1 MGQTCPHTHT
11 GDPAWHHQPRN
22 SPLTRIS
29 LFAALPT
36 LNRRPQRAPS
46 IRVTLGS
53 RGNCSPLIIPTHPQA
68 LLLPTTLPS
77 QGPPCRWP
85 TSSKHGY
92 EPPSKGSNLF
102 FTQNYPPHFQTA
114 NPSFAHLTG
123 LEACGPVPSPAYPP
137 RGSNTS
143 FYIFCR
149 TNTVLYN

>member
-1 MGQTCPHTHT
+1 MGPTCPHMHT
-11 GDPAWHHQPRN
+11 GDPARN
-22 SPLTRIS
+22 SPLTRVS

-36 LNRRPQRAPS
+36 PNRRPQRARS

-68 LLLPTTLPS
+68 LLLPTALPS
-77 QGPPCRWP
+77 PGPPCPWP

-92 EPPSKGSNLF
+92 GLLF
-102 FTQNYPPHFQTA
+102 FTQNYPPGFQTT

-123 LEACGPVPSPAYPP
+123 LEEACGPVPSPAYPP